1 MHNTR
6 GIRGATT
13 AASNTRED
21 IHRATRE
28 LIDAIVSAN
37 QVSSEDIAAVFFTA
51 SPDLNADYPAYAFRD
66 LNWPLVPLLCAQEI
80 DVPGGPEKMIR
91 ILMLISTD
99 KTQSDIKHQYLGD
112 TQKLRPDLFQAEERR
127 SMA

>member
-1 MHNTR
+1 MNQTR

-13 AASNTRED
+13 AASNTPAE

-28 LIDAIVSAN
+28 LIDAIISAN
-37 QVSSEDIAAVFFTA
+37 DVNSEEIAAIFFTA

-80 DVPGGPEKMIR
+80 DVPGGPQKMIR
-91 ILMLISTD
+91 ILMLVNTRKSQSEIS
-99 KTQSDIKHQYLGD
+99 HQYLGD
-112 TQKLRPDLFQAEERR
+112 TWKLRPDLFKGQSQR
-127 SMA
+127 STA